1 MKRFAFLFWLFT
13 LAAGCIVEDRPVGT
27 GGTGGDVGT
36 GGTGGDEGPCGT
48 CEDPTPVCNL
58 LNNQC
63 VACTEGQVEYCTA
76 QGLACNTELFR
87 CACATD
93 ANCTAIDAAKCDL
106 ETNACVPCD
115 SRDQCDDAEGLPGV
129 DNECDDDGVCVD
141 CTPETE
147 GDTCPDNNSCDP
159 RTRICTTTEVGS
171 VDVCEP
177 CVADSE
183 CGDDGE
189 EADAFRCVPM
199 YYPNQDTRFPNE
211 LTGFCLKS
219 IELGGGCTN
228 PFRIPRTR
236 TSLSGADPD
245 EYCAINEN
253 LATCPAVRDLI
264 EDMDCDPMNGDAD
277 CQQPSGLCR
286 ELPGMTNN
294 CTYFCASII
303 ECLENDPED
312 RPGSTCGT
320 GGAGGAGGKY
330 CGG

>member
-1 MKRFAFLFWLFT
+1 MKRFAFLLWLFT

-115 SRDQCDDAEGLPGV
+115 SRDQCDDVDGLPGV
-129 DNECDDDGVCVD
+129 KNACNDDGVCVD
-141 CTPETE
+141 CTPESE
-147 GDTCPDNNSCDP
+147 SETCPDLKACNP
-159 RTRICTTTEVGS
+159 RTEKCTDTQVGS
-171 VDVCEP
+171 LDVCDK

-183 CGDDGE
+183 CSDNGDPT
-189 EADAFRCVPM
+189 ATYRCVLMTYEGVP
-199 YYPNQDTRFPNE
+199 FPDDQ
-211 LTGFCLKS
+211 TGFCLKTTA
-219 IELGGGCTN
+219 GGCVRPYTVTL
-228 PFRIPRTR
+228 FDRS
-236 TSLSGADPD
+236 SLSDPSVED
-245 EYCAINEN
+245 DYCGIEEDRV
-253 LATCPAVRDLI
+253 TCPAVRALLTDAECPDGTDDECKI
-264 EDMDCDPMNGDAD
+264 SGICRAVGSVMN
-277 CQQPSGLCR
+277 R
-286 ELPGMTNN
+286 
-294 CTYFCASII
+294 CTYLCDLPVQCPAGAPA
-303 ECLENDPED
+303 N
-312 RPGSTCGT
+312 TCGTGGT
-320 GGAGGAGGKY
+320 GGAGGDGGSY
-330 CGG
+330 CGGVMP